1 MEIFHAF
8 GIDWKLITIQGI
20 NFAVVLFVLHR
31 YAYKPIMALIAKRQ
45 AVIAEGIQNAE
56 DATKEKEQIAL
67 DRELTLQTARE
78 EGGKIS
84 DGLRKQGIA
93 EEREIVRVA
102 QEKSNTILADAREL
116 AEKESAHILRE
127 AEREIARMAVLGAE
141 KILRNGQKA

>member
-31 YAYKPIMALIAKRQ
+31 YAYKPIMVLIAKRQ
-45 AVIAEGIQNAE
+45 ALIAEGVKNAE
-56 DATKEKEQIAL
+56 DATKEKERIAI
-67 DRELTLQTARE
+67 DRDLTLQSARE

-116 AEKESAHILRE
+116 AEKERAHILRE